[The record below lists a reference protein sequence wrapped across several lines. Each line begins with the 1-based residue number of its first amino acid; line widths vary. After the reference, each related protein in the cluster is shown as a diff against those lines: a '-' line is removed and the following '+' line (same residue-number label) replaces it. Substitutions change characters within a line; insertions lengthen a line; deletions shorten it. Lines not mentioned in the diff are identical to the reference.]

1 MKKRKLTLDELA
13 VETFWATSASHE
25 RGTVMAHLTR
35 VGGTCPGTCP
45 SGATLCLSC
54 GGTCLD
60 SCAESCFCG
69 TGGVFT
75 CDPAESCNP
84 DATCNGCSGYGVQ
97 C

>member
-1 MKKRKLTLDELA
+1 MKKRRLTLDELA
-13 VETFWATSASHE
+13 VETFWATSESHD
-25 RGTVMAHLTR
+25 RGTVMAHATFLSCD
-35 VGGTCPGTCP
+35 GTCQ

-69 TGGVFT
+69 TNGKFT
-75 CDPAESCNP
+75 CNPAESCNP
-84 DATCNGCSGYGVQ
+84 DATCYGCSDYAVQ